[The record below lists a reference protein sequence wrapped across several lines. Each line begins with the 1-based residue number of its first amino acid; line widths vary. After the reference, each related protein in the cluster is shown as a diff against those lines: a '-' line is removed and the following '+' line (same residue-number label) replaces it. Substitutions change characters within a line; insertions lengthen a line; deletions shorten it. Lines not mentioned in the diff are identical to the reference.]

1 MALKI
6 KASSLL
12 ANHYLIVRPDRVIFR
27 ETAFFGGTRS
37 FTFNQIEAVL
47 LSPDHKLSFQ
57 VGKEVFSIPTKPNK
71 AKHQTAIA
79 ALVQEVKRANAAW
92 EMAPP
97 SAAATNPA
105 EG

>member
-12 ANHYLIVRPDRVIFR
+12 ANHYLIVRPDTVIFR
-27 ETAFFGGTRS
+27 ETAFFGGTRR
-37 FTFNQIEAVL
+37 FLFNQIEAVL

-57 VGKEVFSIPTKPNK
+57 VGSEVFSIPTKPNK

-79 ALVQEVKRANAAW
+79 ALVREVKRANAAW
-92 EMAPP
+92 ELAPP
-97 SAAATNPA
+97 SAVAPNPP